1 MTCVWDGLIKGLGLK
16 TTPQK
21 FSSSIIMRNKITE
34 NVVVNGEK
42 LSENQKKENFERI
55 SKIGSIKNG
64 YLMSSFDP
72 LLMLICELYEKNLV
86 HNFNGHEIIYT
97 NIKIPKKSHCIFIQ
111 TMNILNKINHTL
123 ICNCRN

>member
-97 NIKIPKKSHCIFIQ
+97 NIKIPKKKPLYFYSDNEHF
-111 TMNILNKINHTL
+111 K
-123 ICNCRN
+123 